1 MPRPNPAPTA
11 EDNEEAR
18 AFLQRRLALFWKVL
32 FFFNL
37 AGGLLGLAGSWGTP
51 GRRLPATYGR

>member
-1 MPRPNPAPTA
+1 MRRPKPAPTA

-37 AGGLLGLAGSWGTP
+37 AGGLLGLAGAGW
-51 GRRLPATYGR
+51 